1 MKVYIEQG
9 DEPDWIALVY
19 DLRRCGVKWEI
30 RSVAQDIP
38 LFSARDEEIKNAIID
53 VTSCFTVSTQWCAV
67 YRILVDYCNY
77 PKEITSFCRKIKELM
92 QGVSLS
98 YPCNYQSV
106 QKALCTRYIFEKH
119 YEEWKDYEP
128 RRGERVFQRQ
138 MKIAQMLLRC
148 LGIKRL

>member
-53 VTSCFTVSTQWCAV
+53 VVSMFSVSTQWCAV

-77 PKEITSFCRKIKELM
+77 PKEITSFCKKIDELM
-92 QGVSLS
+92 KGVKLSFPCRYQSIQKVLSARAIFQKHYNNWKEVKLPKRDLVFRRQLFIAVSLLD
-98 YPCNYQSV
+98 C
-106 QKALCTRYIFEKH
+106 
-119 YEEWKDYEP
+119 
-128 RRGERVFQRQ
+128 
-138 MKIAQMLLRC
+138 LR
-148 LGIKRL
+148 LE